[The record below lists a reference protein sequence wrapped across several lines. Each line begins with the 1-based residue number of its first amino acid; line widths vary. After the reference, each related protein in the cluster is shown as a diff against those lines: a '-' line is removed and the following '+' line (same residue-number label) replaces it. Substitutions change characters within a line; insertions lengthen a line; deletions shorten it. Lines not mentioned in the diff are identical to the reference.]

1 MEELSLV
8 ETLEEEFLA
17 YIKKMEALEE
27 ALALV
32 YWDLRTGAP
41 SKGMEVALMLLAF
54 YLKRF
59 SICKHLKKWLL
70 LLLDLTLIKKI
81 YLKSLLKL

>member
-1 MEELSLV
+1 MV

-41 SKGMEVALMLLAF
+41 SKG
-54 YLKRF
+54 
-59 SICKHLKKWLL
+59 
-70 LLLDLTLIKKI
+70 
-81 YLKSLLKL
+81 

>member
-32 YWDLRTGAP
+32 GSSYRRP
-41 SKGMEVALMLLAF
+41 V
-54 YLKRF
+54 KRNGR
-59 SICKHLKKWLL
+59 
-70 LLLDLTLIKKI
+70 
-81 YLKSLLKL
+81 SL